1 MRIGE
6 ITEKVGIPRSKV
18 YYLEQR
24 GYVKPTRTERGDLD
38 FLEFSEADFLMIQH
52 MWVYMKE
59 GFKVKVAYK
68 KAKAEIEDPQLKLN
82 VG

>member
-6 ITEKVGIPRSKV
+6 IIKEIGIPRAKI
-18 YYLEQR
+18 YYLEQQ
-24 GYVKPTRTERGDLD
+24 GYIKPAREEKGEVD
-38 FLEFSEADFLMIQH
+38 FLYFSEDDFLVIKH
-52 MWVYMKE
+52 MWAHLKE